1 MLSELSSETLSTSE
15 DCLARAQV
23 LVEAAAHCHP
33 EDAMFLL
40 PRIQQK
46 LSTGMPIPAFLD
58 DIAAEAESWAAIGRD
73 IELETYG
80 RAIIRQLGTVVIGS
94 NNPAALKRLQVT
106 VWDHLPQADRMRFLA
121 RLDEGG
127 AFAGRV
133 AA

>member
-1 MLSELSSETLSTSE
+1 MLSELSSEPLSTSE
-15 DCLARAQV
+15 DRLARAQV
-23 LVEAAAHCHP
+23 LVEAAADCHP

-46 LSTGMPIPAFLD
+46 LSTGMPVPAFLD
-58 DIAAEAESWAAIGRD
+58 DIAAEAECWAAIGRD

-94 NNPAALKRLQVT
+94 NNIAALKRLLVT
-106 VWDHLPQADRMRFLA
+106 NWGHLPQAERMRFLD
-121 RLDEGG
+121 RIDD
-127 AFAGRV
+127 AGMFTGKI